1 MVHPGLHALIAVGL
15 ALALL
20 VVLLRRKVRI
30 GRGMVLAALALA
42 WMLGVTPRL
51 AWNAVREEWAAK
63 QPAET
68 IGGLFLALTA
78 LVLLVNVLGA
88 ALQEAGVSQRLAPA
102 LHSLFKSRRAA
113 LSLIPFMMGMLPTP
127 GGIMLSAPMVRD
139 LGDAVGVER
148 TKQAAIN
155 FWFRHQLEPV
165 WPLFPA
171 VPLIGVLY
179 QIEPARLLA
188 HNLVLSLTGLAAG
201 VVFLLLRGMPPKR
214 AADHSP
220 GRTLRGDLRDF
231 AQAFWPIALAAALY
245 VGLNWPA
252 AVGIFAG
259 IVLLLIF
266 HRVPAR
272 KWGPLFRDSLEWD
285 FALLILGALLFKLNL
300 EAVGAVGEIARF
312 FQERQT
318 PPLFLIF
325 FLPFLV
331 AFVTGVTVP
340 TVAMTFPL
348 LKAFVGE
355 GPEARV
361 GLETLAFSG
370 VLFGLMLTPVHLCLA
385 LSVSYFEASLGRI
398 IVALL
403 PPVLCVAVAGFAMGW
418 FLG

>member
-1 MVHPGLHALIAVGL
+1 MVHPGLHALIAIGL

-20 VVLLRRKVRI
+20 VVLLHRKVKI
-30 GRGMVLAALALA
+30 GRAMILAALALA
-42 WMLGVTPRL
+42 WMLGVTPRVMWG
-51 AWNAVREEWAAK
+51 AIREEWVAK
-63 QPAET
+63 PPAET
-68 IGGLFLALTA
+68 TGCLFLALSA

-88 ALQEAGVSQRLAPA
+88 AMQEAGVSQRLAPA
-102 LHSLFKSRRAA
+102 LHSLFRSRRAA

-139 LGDAVGVER
+139 LGDGVGVDR

-155 FWFRHQLEPV
+155 FWFRHQLESV

-171 VPLIGVLY
+171 VPLAGALFR
-179 QIEPARLLA
+179 IEPARLLA
-188 HNLVLSLTGLAAG
+188 HNLAISLTGLAAG

-214 AADHSP
+214 AADAST

-259 IVLLLIF
+259 IVLFLLF
-266 HRVPAR
+266 HRVPPGR
-272 KWGPLFRDSLEWD
+272 WGRLFWDSLEWD
-285 FALLILGALLFKLNL
+285 FALLILGALVFKLNL
-300 EAVGAVGEIARF
+300 EAVGAIVEITRF
-312 FQERQT
+312 FQERQV

-331 AFVTGVTVP
+331 AFLTGVTMP

-348 LKAFVGE
+348 LKGFVGE
-355 GPEARV
+355 GAEAHV

-370 VLFGLMLTPVHLCLA
+370 VIFGLMLTPVHLCLS
-385 LSVSYFEASLGRI
+385 LSTSYFEAPLGRI
-398 IVALL
+398 VVALL
-403 PPVLCVAVAGFAMGW
+403 PPALCVAAAGFAMGW